1 MASTRSRQA
10 TWTFAL
16 VMVCSASLALFG
28 WLVVRPDDRG
38 SPEQEQSS
46 LTLDQERTVDK
57 FMNMDVDGDRITG
70 YETTQD
76 LESTATD
83 LLNRYY
89 EKGEPCVVQCVGYL
103 GLLGN
108 AWACVIEGPGWV
120 DICAVRQQE
129 QGCVVRTARITPG
142 LWKEMHGT

>member
-10 TWTFAL
+10 TWTL
-16 VMVCSASLALFG
+16 VVVLACSASLALFG
-28 WLVVRPDDRG
+28 WLLARDDDRG
-38 SPEQEQSS
+38 VPEQEWSS
-46 LTLDQERTVDK
+46 LEPGQEHILDD
-57 FMNMDVDGDRITG
+57 FLSMDVNGARITG
-70 YETTQD
+70 YETAQD

-89 EKGEPCVVQCVGYL
+89 DEERPCVVQCAGYL

-108 AWACVIEGPGWV
+108 TWACVMEGPGWV

-129 QGCVVRTARITPG
+129 QGCVVRTARMTPEE
-142 LWKEMHGT
+142 WKGMHGM